1 MLTELHCSCNLYNL
15 ILYLQIFQAALQKAD
30 ETRQSVML
38 FAIVIIFV
46 LCHALRIILN
56 VNTLFR
62 YFRMVLLSIS
72 YSLNNSD
79 DELLHIELS
88 GLVRRVI
95 LFQFTLLA
103 WTLYEHLSTMDVLES
118 LYG

>member
-1 MLTELHCSCNLYNL
+1 MLAEKTLHCSCNLYNL

-62 YFRMVLLSIS
+62 
-72 YSLNNSD
+72 
-79 DELLHIELS
+79 
-88 GLVRRVI
+88 
-95 LFQFTLLA
+95 
-103 WTLYEHLSTMDVLES
+103 
-118 LYG
+118 